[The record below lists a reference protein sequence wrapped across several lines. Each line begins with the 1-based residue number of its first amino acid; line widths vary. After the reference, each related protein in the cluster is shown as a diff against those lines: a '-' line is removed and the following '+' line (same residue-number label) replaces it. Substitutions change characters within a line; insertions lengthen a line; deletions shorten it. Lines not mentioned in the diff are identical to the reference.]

1 MEIRKKILI
10 VYGTRPEAI
19 KLAPIILKLKEE
31 PNIDLFV
38 CVTAQHRNMLDQVN
52 DFFEIKPDLDL
63 NLMQENQTL
72 SSLTG
77 RVTMAMTEVIE
88 KVKPDLVM
96 VQGDTTTVF
105 GSALASFYCKVPI
118 AHVEAGL
125 RTGDLHAPWP
135 EEGNRLLTTRLS
147 NLHFAPTQWSADN
160 LLKEGVPENSIFIT
174 GNSVIDALFFALK
187 KESIIKRTLE
197 GPLQDVIDLPP
208 NNRVVLITGHR
219 RENYG
224 QGFENICKA
233 IKILANKYP
242 DVHFV
247 YPVHLNPA
255 VQTVVNEILG
265 HDIQKNVHLL
275 KPLIYNDFILLMNRS
290 YIILTDSGGI
300 QEEAPS
306 LGKPVLVMRDKT
318 ERPEAFACGISKL
331 VGTNIE
337 KIVSEV
343 GNLLDNID
351 VYNEISNKSNPFGDG
366 KAADKIIEICK
377 EYLTIK

>member
-1 MEIRKKILI
+1 MKKKILI

-19 KLAPIILKLKEE
+19 KLAPIILKLKVE
-31 PNIDLFV
+31 PNIDLIV

-105 GSALASFYCKVPI
+105 GTALASFYCKVPI

-160 LLKEGVPENSIFIT
+160 LLKEGVAENSIFIT

-265 HDIQKNVHLL
+265 QDIQKNVHLL

-318 ERPEAFACGISKL
+318 ERPEAFASGISKL